1 MVNSKKL
8 ITKALLANASSKT
21 RRYFVDANKSELN
34 RLVNTV
40 ERIRDLGKNKPLD
53 INGALYYAEDYKL
66 PQILVDYINTKH
78 LSFNTEAIG
87 MGAYMDDYV
96 DRTIVLDGMT
106 GDSDIEEMFDEG
118 ETNCLSPVQTEAF
131 FRKYNENQTSEG
143 SIETVDV
150 KFTHLAF
157 SDFKEL
163 SWVKK
168 VKDDNGNE
176 TEVTQIVNWSTAGS
190 KKTILALLGGII
202 APVDAKY
209 LDVSGA
215 PTFEEAAAW
224 IFRKSAET
232 K

>member
-1 MVNSKKL
+1 M
-8 ITKALLANASSKT
+8 
-21 RRYFVDANKSELN
+21 
-34 RLVNTV
+34 
-40 ERIRDLGKNKPLD
+40 
-53 INGALYYAEDYKL
+53 
-66 PQILVDYINTKH
+66 VDYINTKH
-78 LSFNTEAIG
+78 LSFNNEAVG
-87 MGAYMDDYV
+87 KGAFVDDCI
-96 DRTIVLDGMT
+96 DHTIVLDGMKE
-106 GDSDIEEMFDEG
+106 DRDVIEMYDKNES
-118 ETNCLSPVQTEAF
+118 NCLSHEQVSKF
-131 FRKYNENQTSEG
+131 ISMYNDNQTNEG

-150 KFTHLAF
+150 KFTRLTF

-168 VKDDNGNE
+168 VKDANGDV

-209 LDVSGA
+209 LDISGA